1 MQMVHN
7 KASLLLAHVNNLAR
21 CRKACPISAAL
32 RAHRYCMASIPLE
45 RATDS
50 PLPRTE
56 ARVWMAITLLGV
68 LLACLA
74 AALLLPLR
82 LWVSEE

>member
-1 MQMVHN
+1 VSARSH
-7 KASLLLAHVNNLAR
+7 AAEPTRPILAAFAVNG
-21 CRKACPISAAL
+21 SE
-32 RAHRYCMASIPLE
+32 MASIPLE
-45 RATDS
+45 HAVDS

-56 ARVWMAITLLGV
+56 ARVWMAITLIGV

-82 LWVSEE
+82 LMVSEE

>member
-1 MQMVHN
+1 MTGLSN
-7 KASLLLAHVNNLAR
+7 AAEPTRPILAAFAVNGPA
-21 CRKACPISAAL
+21 
-32 RAHRYCMASIPLE
+32 MASIPLE
-45 RATDS
+45 HATNS

-56 ARVWMAITLLGV
+56 ARVWMAITLFGV

-82 LWVSEE
+82 LMVSEE

>member
-1 MQMVHN
+1 MT
-7 KASLLLAHVNNLAR
+7 
-21 CRKACPISAAL
+21 
-32 RAHRYCMASIPLE
+32 SILIN

-50 PLPRTE
+50 PFPRTE
-56 ARVWMAITLLGV
+56 ARLWMAITLVGV